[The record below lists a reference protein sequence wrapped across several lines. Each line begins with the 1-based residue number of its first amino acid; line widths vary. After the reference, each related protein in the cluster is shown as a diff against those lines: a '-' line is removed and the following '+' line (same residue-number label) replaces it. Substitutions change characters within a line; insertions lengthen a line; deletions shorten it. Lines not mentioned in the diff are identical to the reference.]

1 MTIKTLQFI
10 EVDSDPI
17 HSITENLQPEYV
29 EMADNFPQ
37 FAAALMVVIAA
48 PEEADCD
55 NCGNGVGYFLE
66 EDDDGHLEHAYWHYT
81 ALILHW
87 VPGYPVSMLCEDCA
101 APVIQPPSLPL
112 HQHGR
117 LS

>member
-1 MTIKTLQFI
+1 MAVKTLQFI

-17 HSITENLQPEYV
+17 HPITQNLQPEYV

-37 FAAALMVVIAA
+37 FADALAVVLSA

-66 EDDDGHLEHAYWHYT
+66 EDDDGRLEHAYWHYT
-81 ALILHW
+81 ALIVHW
-87 VPGYPVSMLCEDCA
+87 VVDYPVSVLCEDCA
-101 APVIQPPSLPL
+101 APVIQPPQTSLL
-112 HQHGR
+112 R
-117 LS
+117 